1 MLLSVHAAPAPAP
14 HPPPSTASVQGA
26 SLQRCCSTGSSAWA
40 AQPCW
45 LGSVLASHSA
55 NNDSPKL
62 LSRGRYGCIPVGTRR
77 GLGVPMSC
85 PLGSSPSSPS
95 SHPRGI
101 SVCAKAGCAKDTPD
115 GACLWCRALCAV
127 VSAPALIV
135 LPVLSL
141 LLLLVVPL
149 QPTPTSLGRRQVP
162 HKLGK
167 HMQRALLL
175 TVAQK
180 GSHFE
185 CTALRTDGDSPRR
198 SI

>member
-1 MLLSVHAAPAPAP
+1 MAATTVLSSEWQLDEDPLMLLSVHAAPAPAP

-127 VSAPALIV
+127 VSFLIGV
-135 LPVLSL
+135 TVCFEA
-141 LLLLVVPL
+141 
-149 QPTPTSLGRRQVP
+149 
-162 HKLGK
+162 GK
-167 HMQRALLL
+167 DAMYEAADKI
-175 TVAQK
+175 T
-180 GSHFE
+180 
-185 CTALRTDGDSPRR
+185 
-198 SI
+198 